1 MVVPDGA
8 AVVRDDLEL
17 TDAALRR
24 YGPKL
29 YVLGDLTLTE
39 ASRAALGGLEYLH
52 VAGDVTL
59 PTALVED
66 FTALDAAKKITPP
79 PRGLCMYRTGGGG
92 FCLFVCDF
100 WYAALRS
107 CFVLGLG
114 RRAESCKN
122 QLDNRADSLL

>member
-59 PTALVED
+59 PAALVEN
-66 FTALDAAKKITPP
+66 FTALDAAKKITSPAP
-79 PRGLCMYRTGGGG
+79 RFVCVPRGRGRFLSICLRLLVCCPAIMFRFG
-92 FCLFVCDF
+92 F
-100 WYAALRS
+100 RQ
-107 CFVLGLG
+107 
-114 RRAESCKN
+114 ESGKL
-122 QLDNRADSLL
+122 QKST